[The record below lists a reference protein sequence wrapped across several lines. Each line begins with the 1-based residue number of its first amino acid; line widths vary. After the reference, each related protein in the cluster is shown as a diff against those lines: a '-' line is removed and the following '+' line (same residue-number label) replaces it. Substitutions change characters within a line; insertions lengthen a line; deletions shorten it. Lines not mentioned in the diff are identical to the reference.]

1 VRHDRIV
8 VAIRRRLVMLTLACS
23 AAVGAPCADAADSL
37 CSDGGGGSAG
47 TSLPV
52 ASGPWIGAMTIGI
65 GDWARSP
72 MPDNGNG
79 AVVVRPPIAGSI
91 AASSSPVVVSALGRA
106 NEADALPQPAI
117 IYAPGAQPRAAARH
131 IPTNVAL
138 AAPSPPPA
146 SVLVEP
152 GISSGLSTL
161 PVAGARVTSGF
172 GWRIH
177 PILGVRRFH
186 YGVDLGAP
194 RGTPVRAPTG
204 GTVAACG
211 REGAAG
217 LFVRLRHDDHI
228 VTLYAHLDRFAELLH
243 QGQAVQ
249 AGDVIAYIGSTG
261 LSTGPHLYYE
271 IRIDGRA
278 VDPMEQRID
287 AEEPAPYLVN
297 GQIATY
303 PRPKSWRRAS
313 RRRARAS
320 RPRCNPS
327 SC

>member
-1 VRHDRIV
+1 
-8 VAIRRRLVMLTLACS
+8 MLSLACA
-23 AAVGAPCADAADSL
+23 AAVAAPCADAADSL
-37 CSDGGGGSAG
+37 CSDGGGGSPG

-52 ASGPWIGAMTIGI
+52 VSGPWIGAMTVGI
-65 GDWARSP
+65 GEWARSP
-72 MPDNGNG
+72 MPDDGNG
-79 AVVVRPPIAGSI
+79 AVVVRPPIARSV
-91 AASSSPVVVSALGRA
+91 AASTSPVVVSALGRA
-106 NEADALPQPAI
+106 SGDDALAQPAI
-117 IYAPGAQPRAAARH
+117 IYAPGAQPH
-131 IPTNVAL
+131 VSTNIAL
-138 AAPSPPPA
+138 AAPPAPPTA
-146 SVLVEP
+146 GLDDP

-177 PILGVRRFH
+177 PVLGVRRFH

-194 RGTPVRAPTG
+194 RGTPVRAPAG

-217 LFVRLRHDDHI
+217 RFVRLRHDDHV

-243 QGQAVQ
+243 QGQVVQ
-249 AGDVIAYIGSTG
+249 AGDVIAYVGSTG

-278 VDPMEQRID
+278 VDPMEQRIA

-297 GQIATY
+297 GQVATG
-303 PRPKSWRRAS
+303 PRPRS
-313 RRRARAS
+313 RRSVTRRHARAS
-320 RPRCNPS
+320 RPRCNPG

>member
-1 VRHDRIV
+1 VRHERILLAV
-8 VAIRRRLVMLTLACS
+8 RRRLVMLTLACA
-23 AAVGAPCADAADSL
+23 AAVAAPCADAADSL

-52 ASGPWIGAMTIGI
+52 ASGPWIGAMTVGI
-65 GDWARSP
+65 GEWARSP

-79 AVVVRPPIAGSI
+79 VVVVRPPTAGSI
-91 AASSSPVVVSALGRA
+91 AASTGPLVVSALGQA
-106 NEADALPQPAI
+106 NADDALPQPAI
-117 IYAPGAQPRAAARH
+117 IYAPGAQPRGAAPR
-131 IPTNVAL
+131 IPTNIAL

-146 SVLVEP
+146 SALVDP

-194 RGTPVRAPTG
+194 RGTPVRAPAG

-243 QGQAVQ
+243 QGQAVP
-249 AGDVIAYIGSTG
+249 AGDVIAYVGSTG

-278 VDPMEQRID
+278 IDPMKQEIE

-297 GQIATY
+297 GQIASG
-303 PRPKSWRRAS
+303 PRPRSRRGAA
-313 RRRARAS
+313 RRRARTS
-320 RPRCNPS
+320 RPRRNPS